1 MILVTELTRWGRS
14 ARFAAR
20 SLTCFRFV
28 SSPLVDTR
36 LEISG
41 ESIGTVV
48 STHDTIA
55 AAFKG
60 NEAFQI
66 RMREAGSK
74 SYIRKKIVTLKVQLA
89 QVEKVQP
96 EHLD

>member
-1 MILVTELTRWGRS
+1 MSTIALI
-14 ARFAAR
+14 
-20 SLTCFRFV
+20 
-28 SSPLVDTR
+28 DTR
-36 LEISG
+36 LEIPG

-96 EHLD
+96 EHLA